1 VKLAPEPKRLFVWL
15 FVCVFSGIS
24 AYSQSDGS
32 LDVIVR
38 DNRGFPDPN
47 AVLTLISEESIQ
59 IVKVG
64 SSGEYHF
71 TGLPSELHELRIWS
85 PSFNDVT
92 MPDIRIGGTDVKS
105 LTITEE
111 LFSAPPPN
119 SSAACPAFEW
129 APLPGVGK
137 RIAYEERASEASVAG
152 SIRQWPGISPI
163 SGVTVKIFR
172 TGSANE
178 ASTATSDENGAFQFS
193 NLDPGDYTVSVS
205 REGYFKIADGPHFF
219 VARKNLTHL
228 GPIELYSERMSCD
241 PVQVISPM
249 IVPRVTPIPD
259 LIPPVVTKKANKQ

>member
-1 VKLAPEPKRLFVWL
+1 MKLSHAPSRLFVSFL
-15 FVCVFSGIS
+15 VCVVSAVS
-24 AYSQSDGS
+24 AYSQSGGS
-32 LDVIVR
+32 LDVVVK

-47 AVLTLISEESIQ
+47 AVLTLISEERIQ

-92 MPDIRIGGTDVKS
+92 MPGIQIGGKDVKS

-111 LFSAPPPN
+111 LFSAPPSN
-119 SSAACPAFEW
+119 SSAACSAFGW

-152 SIRQWPGISPI
+152 SIRQWPGINPI

-172 TGSANE
+172 AGSAKE

-228 GPIELYSERMSCD
+228 GPIELHSDRMSCD
-241 PVQVISPM
+241 PVTEVTPM
-249 IVPRVTPIPD
+249 NVPRVMPLPD
-259 LIPPVVTKKANKQ
+259 LIPPVATKKANKQ